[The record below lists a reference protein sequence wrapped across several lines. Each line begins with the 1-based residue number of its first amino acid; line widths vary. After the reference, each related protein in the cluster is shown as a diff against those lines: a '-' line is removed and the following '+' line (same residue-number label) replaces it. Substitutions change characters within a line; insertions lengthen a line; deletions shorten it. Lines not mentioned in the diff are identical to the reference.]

1 MHQTA
6 AVNGAAIVPVNGQAV
21 VADTVSLLPQD
32 RLLAAVAAL
41 EVPFNPGDIK
51 WRVTNTATV
60 GSRNGPVLR
69 GQVLAYADPRA
80 YTDRLNEVFGPGGW
94 TRDYNVQVAQNF
106 ERRERGA
113 SERTITAKIVV
124 TCKLT
129 IHGFGVHTGLGE
141 EWADNE
147 NAGTAAEAQA
157 FKRACSCFGL
167 GRYLYDLEG
176 QWIDLDE
183 HKRPLQTPRLPEWAM
198 PKSAQRPANGR
209 PKSGSNGNGRGGLYQ
224 NEVLEQVKKLSAT
237 VGFSLSKG
245 VLRTVA
251 NTEDPDK
258 IRDMAKLSDV
268 LARLQDLA
276 RGVERLRIAASKAG
290 DTRYATLCR
299 ELNLASESIDDVPD
313 RRTLRRLVDA
323 LEAEAGAP
331 VGQHG
336 TTEDLATVKGRLLR
350 EAARVSSATHET
362 LAEVIQRVSKGSF
375 TLSALK
381 SLGVSDIVA
390 VRAALE
396 ELTQVAAG

>member
-1 MHQTA
+1 MQQTA
-6 AVNGAAIVPVNGQAV
+6 PINGAAAAPVNGQAT
-21 VADTVSLLPQD
+21 VANTVSSLPQD
-32 RLLAAVAAL
+32 RLMAAIAAL
-41 EVPFNPGDIK
+41 EAPFSPADIK

-106 ERRERGA
+106 ERKERGA

-129 IHGFGVHTGLGE
+129 IHSLGVHTGLGE

-183 HKRPLQTPRLPEWAM
+183 HKRPLHTPRLPEGAV
-198 PKSAQRPANGR
+198 PKSARCAANGR
-209 PKSGSNGNGRGGLYQ
+209 PKSGPNGNGRGSLYR
-224 NEVLEQVKKLSAT
+224 NEVLEQVKNLAAT
-237 VGFSLSKG
+237 VGFSLSRS

-251 NTEDPDK
+251 NTEDLDK

-276 RGVERLRIAASKAG
+276 RGIERLRMGVSRAG
-290 DTRYATLCR
+290 DARYSALCR
-299 ELNLASESIDDVPD
+299 ELNLASESIDDIPD
-313 RRTLRRLVDA
+313 RRTLRQLVEA
-323 LEAEAGAP
+323 LEAEASAS
-331 VGQHG
+331 
-336 TTEDLATVKGRLLR
+336 EDIATAKGRLLR

-362 LAEVIQRVSKGSF
+362 LAEVIRRASKGAFS
-375 TLSALK
+375 LAKLK
-381 SLGVSDIVA
+381 SLGEGDVAA
-390 VRAALE
+390 VRAALSQL
-396 ELTQVAAG
+396 ELEGKEG